1 MKIVYLSF
9 LLLLINLVASAAPF
23 IVKDGEAHAEI
34 VLSDDAPRSTR
45 FAARDL
51 QVYLEKISGA
61 KLTVVSKPSGKGLV
75 KLFVGES
82 EGTRALK
89 LSIKGLEH
97 GAYRLVSGS
106 DWLAFLGDDTDF
118 VPTEPWAKRNTDR
131 VTGKYQREWEKV
143 SGTRFGVP
151 NGGMY
156 KNRERMPAELAREP
170 DECYWNY
177 DERGSFNAV
186 CGFLNKLGVR
196 WYLPGELGEV
206 VPQRK
211 TIALPKLNMVVKPDF
226 PLRQFSVRF
235 GTASDPTTMWM
246 MRLGTRNPYGLMV
259 AHGMHTMTHN
269 EHVLKNHPDWFA
281 LYGGKRAIKRG
292 ERLNHLCYSNPELF
306 QATVK
311 WARAQFDVYDYH
323 SVSIMPPD
331 AYGSICQCKLCEGK
345 QIDEMGSRG
354 KLSNHVWDFANRVAK
369 EVGKTHPKKKI
380 LCCAYGANTNP
391 PTNIDKL
398 EPNVQVMIVGGR
410 RPRNTLPEQREAIAQ
425 LQAGWRKKTDNPI
438 MIFENYP
445 FSSRGFYLPAFV
457 SKVQGDSINKLKG
470 VSLGED
476 IWLSMGQDFDTD
488 DIGFNH
494 FQVYFTARA
503 YWGGK
508 AYDPVTELAEYCRLF
523 YGPAGKP
530 MQAFFEYC
538 EPNYQAME
546 KDKAKVDR
554 ALALFDAAKAAA
566 PANSVYAKRLGLI
579 DGFLNTLRS
588 KSKLLGRKRGPVPCM
603 RTVGSWEPK
612 EPIVIDGK
620 LDDQHWERHR
630 SWTVGRL
637 RELQTG
643 AQPVFRTTVMSA
655 WDRSGQ
661 NLYFAIRCDERP
673 GEKLNVTSTR
683 REDQAMWYGDCVEI
697 HLETDSHSYY
707 QIAVNPAGAVVD
719 LDRGTG
725 RQFDWNS
732 QAEVATHVADD
743 HWTVEIRIPVTT
755 DENDPLN
762 FVVGRK
768 PSVSLPWHFNVCRQR
783 IREHGAEYSA
793 FSPTGTAGFHV
804 PPKFAQFYAGHST
817 RFEFDPEYVDYLVA
831 GKAAENLLRA
841 RKNQEALAAYVG
853 LSATKNATDLQQASA
868 LRLAASVARNLKD
881 YAKADEL
888 AERIPLPAVAKTVRM
903 ENLLAQRKHADLL
916 QQYDKEDFS
925 KWPFT
930 QVGPAAFIRAR
941 AYLLN
946 KNGKAAES
954 DLQTALS
961 LTSDKRLRVSIL
973 ANLGHNRETN
983 LKDDPGALA
992 AYRQNFEGKERIGGS
1007 EEFRSVQQ
1015 AARILSRQGKHDDA
1029 LKTLAHID
1037 LDETNGSWR
1046 ATTLAIKGDLLITAK
1061 RTDEARAVYRKALV
1075 EPSLPASVRKVV
1087 QESLAE
1093 LLR

>member
-1 MKIVYLSF
+1 MNRIVTLT
-9 LLLLINLVASAAPF
+9 LALVLPLITGAAPF
-23 IVKDGEAHAEI
+23 IVKDGEARAEI
-34 VLSDDAPRSTR
+34 VLANDAPRSTR

-51 QVYLEKISGA
+51 QVYVEKMTGA
-61 KLTVVSKPSGKGLV
+61 KLAVVPKPSGSGLV

-82 EGTRALK
+82 AGTRALK
-89 LSIKGLEH
+89 LSTKGLEH

-118 VPTEPWAKRNTDR
+118 VPTEPWAKRNSDR
-131 VTGKYQREWEKV
+131 VTGKDQREWEKA
-143 SGTRFGVP
+143 SGTPFGVP

-170 DECYWNY
+170 DERYWTF

-186 CGFLNKLGVR
+186 CGFLKQLGVR

-206 VPQRK
+206 VPK
-211 TIALPKLNMVVKPDF
+211 HATIDLPEIDKIVKPDF

-235 GTASDPTTMWM
+235 GTANDPTTMWM

-269 EHVLKNHPDWFA
+269 EYTLKNHPDWFA
-281 LYGGKRAIKRG
+281 LYGGKRDTKRG

-311 WARAQFDVYDYH
+311 WARAQFDVYDYT

-391 PTNIDKL
+391 PNNIDKL

-410 RPRNTLPEQREAIAQ
+410 RPRNSLPEQREAIAK
-425 LQAGWRKKTDNPI
+425 LQAGWRVLTDNPI

-445 FSSRGFYLPAFV
+445 NSGRGFYLPAFV

-470 VSLGED
+470 HSLGED
-476 IWLSMGQDFDTD
+476 IWLSMRQDFDTV

-508 AYDPVTELAEYCRLF
+508 AYDPVAELAEYCRLF

-554 ALALFDAAKAAA
+554 ALALFAAAKAAV
-566 PANSVYAKRLGLI
+566 PADSVYAKRLGLI
-579 DGFLNTLRS
+579 DVFLNTLRS
-588 KSKLLGRKRGPVPCM
+588 KSKLLGRKRGPVPNM
-603 RTVGSWEPK
+603 RTVGGWEIK

-620 LDDQHWERHR
+620 LDDQHWKRHR
-630 SWTVGRL
+630 NWSVGRL

-643 AQPVFRTTVMSA
+643 AQPVFGTTVMSA

-661 NLYFAIRCDERP
+661 NLYFAIRCEERP
-673 GEKLNVTSTR
+673 GEKLNVTTTR
-683 REDQAMWYGDCVEI
+683 REDQSLWYGDCVEI

-707 QIAVNPAGAVVD
+707 QIAVNPAGALVD
-719 LDRGTG
+719 IDRGVDKHSWF
-725 RQFDWNS
+725 RWES
-732 QAEVATHVADD
+732 QAEVATHIADD

-804 PPKFAQFYAGHST
+804 PRKFAQFYAGHSNK
-817 RFEFDPEYVDYLVA
+817 FKFDPEYVDFLIA
-831 GKAAENLLRA
+831 GKTAEALLRA
-841 RKNQEALAAYVG
+841 RKNKEALAAYVA
-853 LSATKNATDLQQASA
+853 LAAMDETTKLQQSAA
-868 LRLAASVARNLKD
+868 LRQAAIAARNLKD
-881 YAKADEL
+881 YAKADDL
-888 AERIPLPAVAKTVRM
+888 AERIPVPAVAKTVRM
-903 ENLLAQRKHADLL
+903 KTLLAQRKPAELL
-916 QQYDKEDFS
+916 EQYGKEDFS
-925 KWPFT
+925 KWPFPH
-930 QVGPAAFIRAR
+930 VSPAAFAR
-941 AYLLN
+941 AQAHIQTQ
-946 KNGKAAES
+946 NGKAAEA
-954 DLQTALS
+954 DLQSALA
-961 LTSDKRLRVSIL
+961 LTSDKRLLSSIL
-973 ANLGHNRETN
+973 VNLGHNRETN
-983 LKDDPGALA
+983 LKDDALALA
-992 AYRQNFEGKERIGGS
+992 AYRLNFEGKERVGGAD
-1007 EEFRSVQQ
+1007 EFRSIQQ
-1015 AARILSRQGKHDDA
+1015 AARILSRQGKHDEA
-1029 LKTLAHID
+1029 LKTLTRID
-1037 LDETNGSWR
+1037 VAKQTGSWR
-1046 ATTLAIKGDLLITAK
+1046 ATTYAIQGDLLTAAGRK
-1061 RTDEARAVYRKALV
+1061 PEARAAYQNALAKPGLPKAWH
-1075 EPSLPASVRKVV
+1075 EAV
-1087 QESLAE
+1087 QKKIQ
-1093 LLR
+1093 

>member
-1 MKIVYLSF
+1 MHRTTLA
-9 LLLLINLVASAAPF
+9 LILALALPLTAGAAPF
-23 IVKDGEAHAEI
+23 IVKDGEARAEI
-34 VLSDDAPRSTR
+34 VLAEDAPRSTR

-51 QVYLEKISGA
+51 QVYLEKMSGA
-61 KLTVVSKPSGKGLV
+61 KLAVVPKPSGKGLL

-82 EGTRALK
+82 DGTRALK

-106 DWLAFLGDDTDF
+106 DWLALLGDDTDF
-118 VPTEPWAKRNTDR
+118 VPTEPWAKRNNDR
-131 VTGKYQREWEKV
+131 VTGKDQREWEKA
-143 SGTRFGVP
+143 SGTPFGVP

-170 DECYWNY
+170 DERYWTF

-186 CGFLNKLGVR
+186 CGFLKQLGVR

-206 VPQRK
+206 VPK
-211 TIALPKLNMVVKPDF
+211 HATIDLPKIDKIVKPDF

-235 GTASDPTTMWM
+235 GTANDPTTMWM

-269 EHVLKNHPDWFA
+269 EYTLKNHPDWFA
-281 LYGGKRAIKRG
+281 LYGGKRDVKRG

-311 WARAQFDVYDYH
+311 WARAQFDVYDYT

-369 EVGKTHPKKKI
+369 EVGKTHPQKKI

-410 RPRNTLPEQREAIAQ
+410 RPRNTLPEQRESIAK
-425 LQAGWRKKTDNPI
+425 LQAGWRRKTDNPI

-445 FSSRGFYLPAFV
+445 NSGRGFYLPAFV
-457 SKVQGDSINKLKG
+457 AKVQGDSINKLKG
-470 VSLGED
+470 LSLGED
-476 IWLSMGQDFDTD
+476 IWLSMRQDFDTV

-508 AYDPVTELAEYCRLF
+508 AYNPVAELAEYCRLF
-523 YGPAGKP
+523 YGPAGNL

-554 ALALFDAAKAAA
+554 ALALFADAKAAA
-566 PANSVYAKRLGLI
+566 PADSVYAKRLGLI
-579 DGFLNTLRS
+579 DVFLNTLRS
-588 KSKLLGRKRGPVPCM
+588 KSKLLGRKRGPVPNM
-603 RTVGSWEPK
+603 RTVGGWEIK

-630 SWTVGRL
+630 NWSVGRL

-643 AQPVFRTTVMSA
+643 AQPVFGTTVMSA

-661 NLYFAIRCDERP
+661 NLYFAIRCEERP
-673 GEKLNVTSTR
+673 GEKLNVTTTR
-683 REDQAMWYGDCVEI
+683 REDQSLWYGDCVEI

-707 QIAVNPAGAVVD
+707 QIAVNPAGALVD
-719 LDRGTG
+719 IDRGVDKHSWF
-725 RQFDWNS
+725 RWES
-732 QAEVATHVADD
+732 QAEVTTHIADD

-804 PPKFAQFYAGHST
+804 THKFAQFYAGHSKK
-817 RFEFDPEYVDYLVA
+817 FKFDPEYVDFLIA
-831 GKAAENLLRA
+831 GKTAEALLHA
-841 RKNQEALAAYVG
+841 RKNKEALAAYVA
-853 LSATKNATDLQQASA
+853 LAAMDETTKLQQSAA
-868 LRLAASVARNLKD
+868 LRQAATTARNLKD
-881 YAKADEL
+881 YAKAEEL
-888 AERIPLPAVAKTVRM
+888 ADRIPLPAVAKTVRM
-903 ENLLAQRKHADLL
+903 KTLLAQRKPAELL
-916 QQYDKEDFS
+916 EQYGKEDFS
-925 KWPFT
+925 KWPFPH
-930 QVGPAAFIRAR
+930 VSPAAFAR
-941 AYLLN
+941 AQAHIQN
-946 KNGKAAES
+946 KNGKAAEA
-954 DLQTALS
+954 DLQSALA
-961 LTSDKRLRVSIL
+961 LTSDKRLRSSIL
-973 ANLGHNRETN
+973 VNLGHNRETN
-983 LKDDPGALA
+983 LKDDALALA
-992 AYRQNFEGKERIGGS
+992 AYRRNFESKERIGGA
-1007 EEFRSVQQ
+1007 EEFRSIQQ
-1015 AARILSRQGKHDDA
+1015 AARILSRQGKHDEA
-1029 LKTLAHID
+1029 LKTLARID
-1037 LDETNGSWR
+1037 VAKQTGNWR
-1046 ATTLAIKGDLLITAK
+1046 ATTYAIQGDLLTAAGRK
-1061 RTDEARAVYRKALV
+1061 PQARTAYQNALAKPGLPKTWSEA
-1075 EPSLPASVRKVV
+1075 V
-1087 QESLAE
+1087 QKKIQ
-1093 LLR
+1093 

>member
-1 MKIVYLSF
+1 MKIVYLTF
-9 LLLLINLVASAAPF
+9 MLLLINLVASAKSF
-23 IVKDGEAHAEI
+23 IVKDGKAHAEI
-34 VLSDDAPRSTR
+34 VLAEDAKRSTR

-51 QVYLEKISGA
+51 QVYLEKMSGA
-61 KLTVVSKPSGKGLV
+61 KLALVKKPSGKGLV

-82 EGTRALK
+82 AGTRALK
-89 LSIKGLEH
+89 LSVKGLEH
-97 GAYRLVSGS
+97 GAYRLASGS

-131 VTGKYQREWEKV
+131 VTGKYQREWEKA
-143 SGTRFGVP
+143 SGTPFGVP

-170 DECYWNY
+170 DERYWTF

-186 CGFLNKLGVR
+186 CGFLNQLGVR

-211 TIALPKLNMVVKPDF
+211 TIPLPKLDTVMKPDF
-226 PLRQFSVRF
+226 PLRQFNVRF
-235 GTASDPTTMWM
+235 STASDPTTMWM

-269 EHVLKNHPDWFA
+269 EHTLKNHPDWFA
-281 LYGGKRAIKRG
+281 LYGGKRAIKLG

-306 QATVK
+306 KATVK

-354 KLSNHVWDFANRVAK
+354 KLSNHVWDFVNRVAK
-369 EVGKTHPKKKI
+369 EVGKTHPQKKI

-410 RPRNTLPEQREAIAQ
+410 RPRNTLPEQREAIAK
-425 LQAGWRKKTDNPI
+425 LQAGWRAKTDNPL
-438 MIFENYP
+438 MVFENYP

-476 IWLSMGQDFDTD
+476 IWLSMRQDFDTVD
-488 DIGFNH
+488 VGFNH

-523 YGPAGKP
+523 YGPAGKQ

-554 ALALFDAAKAAA
+554 ALALFDAAKAAS
-566 PANSVYAKRLGLI
+566 PADSIYAKRLGLI
-579 DGFLNTLRS
+579 DVFLNTLRS
-588 KSKLLGRKRGPVPCM
+588 KSKLLGRKRGPVPYM
-603 RTVGSWEPK
+603 RTVWEPK
-612 EPIVIDGK
+612 DPIVIDGK

-630 SWTVGRL
+630 KWSFGKL

-643 AQPVFRTTVMSA
+643 AQPVFGTTVMST
-655 WDRSGQ
+655 WDHSGQ

-719 LDRGTG
+719 LDRATG

-732 QAEVATHVADD
+732 QAKVATHVADD

-762 FVVGRK
+762 FVTGRK

-783 IREHGAEYSA
+783 IRKHGAEYSA
-793 FSPTGTAGFHV
+793 FSPTGTSGFHA
-804 PPKFAQFYAGHST
+804 PRKFALFYAGHSNK
-817 RFEFDPEYVDYLVA
+817 FDFDPEYVDYLVA
-831 GKAAENLLRA
+831 GKAAEKLLRA
-841 RKNQEALAAYVG
+841 RKNEDALAAFTA
-853 LSATKNATDLQQASA
+853 LAATEGATDFQQANA
-868 LRLAASVARNLKD
+868 LRRAASVARNLKD
-881 YAKADEL
+881 YAKAEEL
-888 AERIPLPAVAKTVRM
+888 AERIPLPTVAKIVRM
-903 ENLLAQRKHADLL
+903 ENLLAQRKHAELL
-916 QQYDKEDFS
+916 QQFGKEDFL
-925 KWPFT
+925 KWPFP
-930 QVGPAAFIRAR
+930 QVGPAAFTRAR
-941 AYLLN
+941 AHLVM
-946 KNGKAAES
+946 KNGTAAES
-954 DLQTALS
+954 DLQSALA

-983 LKDDPGALA
+983 LKDDVGALA
-992 AYRQNFEGKERIGGS
+992 AYRQNFESKERIGGS
-1007 EEFRSVQQ
+1007 EELRSIQQ
-1015 AARILSRQGKHDDA
+1015 AARILSRQGKHDYA
-1029 LKTLAHID
+1029 LQTLARID
-1037 LDETNGSWR
+1037 AAKQTGSWG
-1046 ATTLAIKGDLLITAK
+1046 ATTYAIQGDLLTTAGRK
-1061 RTDEARAVYRKALV
+1061 QEARSAYQNALAK
-1075 EPSLPASVRKVV
+1075 PGLPTTWREAIEKK
-1087 QESLAE
+1087 
-1093 LLR
+1093 LR

>member
-1 MKIVYLSF
+1 MTRNLILALS
-9 LLLLINLVASAAPF
+9 LLLPTIAEAKPF

-51 QVYLEKISGA
+51 QVYLEKMSGA

-211 TIALPKLNMVVKPDF
+211 TIALPKLNTVVKPDF

-269 EHVLKNHPDWFA
+269 EHTLKNHPDWFA

-369 EVGKTHPKKKI
+369 EVGKTHPQKKI

-410 RPRNTLPEQREAIAQ
+410 RPRNTLPEQREAIDK

-445 FSSRGFYLPAFV
+445 FSGRGFYLPAFV

-476 IWLSMGQDFDTD
+476 IWLSMGQDFDTVD
-488 DIGFNH
+488 VGFNH

-508 AYDPVTELAEYCRLF
+508 AYDPVAELAEYCRLF

-546 KDKAKVDR
+546 KDKAKVDQ
-554 ALALFDAAKAAA
+554 ALGLFDAAKAAA
-566 PANSVYAKRLGLI
+566 PADSVYAKRLGLI

-588 KSKLLGRKRGPVPCM
+588 KSKLLGRKRGPVPNM

-630 SWTVGRL
+630 NWSVGKL

-643 AQPVFRTTVMSA
+643 AQPVFGTTVMSA

-719 LDRGTG
+719 LDRATG

-732 QAEVATHVADD
+732 QAKVATHVAED
-743 HWTVEIRIPVTT
+743 HGTVEIRIPVTT

-762 FVVGRK
+762 FVIGRK

-793 FSPTGTAGFHV
+793 FSPTGTSAFHV
-804 PPKFAQFYAGHST
+804 PRKFAQFYAGHST
-817 RFEFDPEYVDYLVA
+817 RFDFDPEYVDYLVA
-831 GKAAENLLRA
+831 RKAAGNLLRV
-841 RKNQEALAAYVG
+841 RKNQEALAAYVA
-853 LSATKNATDLQQASA
+853 LAATKNATDLQQANA
-868 LRLAASVARNLKD
+868 LRGAASAARNLKD
-881 YAKADEL
+881 FAKADEL
-888 AERIPLPAVAKTVRM
+888 VERIPLPAVAMIVHM
-903 ENLLAQRKHADLL
+903 ENLLAQRKHTELL
-916 QQYDKEDFS
+916 EQFGNEDFS

-930 QVGPAAFIRAR
+930 QVGPAAFARAR
-941 AYLLN
+941 AYLQS
-946 KNGKAAES
+946 KNGKAAED
-954 DLQTALS
+954 DLQAALA
-961 LTSDKRLRVSIL
+961 LTSDKRLRTSIL
-973 ANLGHNRETN
+973 VNLGHNRETN
-983 LKDDPGALA
+983 LKDDARALA
-992 AYRQNFEGKERIGGS
+992 AYRLNFEGKSRIGGA

-1015 AARILSRQGKHDDA
+1015 AARILSRQGKHDEA
-1029 LKTLAHID
+1029 LQTLARID
-1037 LDETNGSWR
+1037 AAKQSGSWG
-1046 ATTLAIKGDLLITAK
+1046 ATTYAIQGDLLTAAGRK
-1061 RTDEARAVYRKALV
+1061 SEARGAYQKALAK
-1075 EPSLPASVRKVV
+1075 PGLPKTWSEAIEKKIK
-1087 QESLAE
+1087 
-1093 LLR
+1093 

>member
-1 MKIVYLSF
+1 MPRTTLA
-9 LLLLINLVASAAPF
+9 LILALALPVIAGAAPF
-23 IVKDGEAHAEI
+23 IVKDGEARAEI
-34 VLSDDAPRSTR
+34 VLAEDAPRSTR

-51 QVYLEKISGA
+51 QVYLEKMSGA
-61 KLTVVSKPSGKGLV
+61 KLAVVSESSGKGLV

-82 EGTRALK
+82 AGTQALK
-89 LSIKGLEH
+89 LSAEGLEH

-118 VPTEPWAKRNTDR
+118 VPKEPWAKNNRDR
-131 VTGKYQREWEKV
+131 VTGKYQREWEKA
-143 SGTRFGVP
+143 SGTSFGVP

-156 KNRERMPAELAREP
+156 KNRERMPAELTREP
-170 DECYWNY
+170 DERYWTF

-186 CGFLNKLGVR
+186 CGFLKQLGVR

-206 VPQRK
+206 VPRRK
-211 TIALPKLNMVVKPDF
+211 TIALPKLDMVVKPDF
-226 PLRQFSVRF
+226 PLRQFNVRF
-235 GTASDPTTMWM
+235 ATASDPTTMWM

-269 EHVLKNHPDWFA
+269 EYTLKNHPDWFA
-281 LYGGKRAIKRG
+281 LYGGKRAVNLG

-306 QATVK
+306 KATVK
-311 WARAQFDVYDYH
+311 WARAQFDVYDYT

-331 AYGSICQCKLCEGK
+331 AYVAICQCSLCEGK
-345 QIDEMGSRG
+345 QIDDMGSRG
-354 KLSNHVWDFANRVAK
+354 KLSNHVWDFVNRVAE
-369 EVGKTHPKKKI
+369 EVGKTHPQKKI

-391 PTNIDKL
+391 PTNVDKL
-398 EPNVQVMIVGGR
+398 EPNLQVMIVGGR
-410 RPRNTLPEQREAIAQ
+410 RPRNTLPEQREAIAK
-425 LQAGWRKKTDNPI
+425 LQAGWRAKTDNPL

-457 SKVQGDSINKLKG
+457 SKVQGDSINRLKG
-470 VSLGED
+470 ISVGED
-476 IWLSMGQDFDTD
+476 IWLTLRQDFDTV

-508 AYDPVTELAEYCRLF
+508 AYDPVAELAEYCRLF

-546 KDKAKVDR
+546 KDKAKVDH
-554 ALALFDAAKAAA
+554 ALALFDAAKAAT
-566 PANSVYAKRLGLI
+566 PPDSVYAKRLSLI
-579 DGFLNTLRS
+579 DTFLNTLRS
-588 KSKLLGRKRGPVPCM
+588 KSKLLGRKRGPVPYM

-620 LDDQHWERHR
+620 LDDQHWKRHR
-630 SWTVGRL
+630 SWTVGKL

-643 AQPVFRTTVMSA
+643 AQPVFGTTVMSA

-673 GEKLNVTSTR
+673 GEKLNVATTK
-683 REDQAMWYGDCVEI
+683 REDQSLWYGDCVEI

-707 QIAVNPAGAVVD
+707 QIAVNPAGALVD
-719 LDRGTG
+719 LDRGADKSAWF
-725 RQFDWNS
+725 RWES

-743 HWTVEIRIPVTT
+743 HWTVEIRIPVTI

-762 FVVGRK
+762 QVVGRK

-793 FSPTGTAGFHV
+793 FSPTGTSGFHA
-804 PPKFAQFYAGHST
+804 PRKFAQFYAGHST
-817 RFEFDPEYVDYLVA
+817 RFEFDPEYSDYLIA
-831 GKAAENLLRA
+831 GKAADNLLRA

-853 LSATKNATDLQQASA
+853 LAATEDATDLQQAAA
-868 LRLAASVARNLKD
+868 LRLAASAARNLKD
-881 YAKADEL
+881 YAKAAEL
-888 AERIPLPAVAKTVRM
+888 VERIPLPAVAKTVRM
-903 ENLLAQRKHADLL
+903 ENLLAQRKHAELL
-916 QQYDKEDFS
+916 EQFGKENFS
-925 KWPFT
+925 NWPFAH
-930 QVGPAAFIRAR
+930 VGIAAFIRAR

-946 KNGKAAES
+946 KDGQAAEA
-954 DLQTALS
+954 DLQTALV
-961 LTSDKRLRVSIL
+961 LTSDKHLRSSLL

-983 LKDDPGALA
+983 LKDDASALA
-992 AYRQNFEGKERIGGS
+992 AYRRNFVGKERIGGAD
-1007 EEFRSVQQ
+1007 EFRSVQQ
-1015 AARILSRQGKHDDA
+1015 AARILSRLGKHEDA
-1029 LKTLAHID
+1029 IKTLARID
-1037 LDETNGSWR
+1037 AVKQTGSWR
-1046 ATTLAIKGDLLITAK
+1046 ATTYAIQGDILTAAGRK
-1061 RTDEARAVYRKALV
+1061 PEARAAYQNALAKPGLPKAWREAIEKNL
-1075 EPSLPASVRKVV
+1075 
-1087 QESLAE
+1087 Q
-1093 LLR
+1093 